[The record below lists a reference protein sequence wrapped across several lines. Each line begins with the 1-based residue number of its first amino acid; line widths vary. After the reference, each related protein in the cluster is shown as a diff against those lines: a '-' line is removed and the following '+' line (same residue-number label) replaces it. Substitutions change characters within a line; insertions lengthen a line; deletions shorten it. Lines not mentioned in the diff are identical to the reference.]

1 MLSRLG
7 ALKLYVIMNKN
18 IIDERISSISKMR
31 KEIKRLESAL
41 LGAESKEAE
50 KKIRQTL
57 IDKNIS
63 MRNIVSRLEASIEV
77 SIEASEYIQSM
88 SL

>member
-1 MLSRLG
+1 
-7 ALKLYVIMNKN
+7 MNKN